1 MKNIIFDLGGVVVEW
16 NAKRVIET
24 FKGNPILVN
33 FVRENRLF
41 LNDWRDYD
49 RGDVTR
55 QELINKVAILSGC
68 PPEDCNEFVEHVKHS
83 LVSIPETEILIKEL
97 MDNKIVES
105 LDEIK
110 GVGHRIV
117 QGGAYFDKTVIADE
131 DAVSKIDELAS
142 LAPLHNHAAIVG
154 INAAKEVMP
163 NAVQTVVFDTAF
175 HQTMAPCEYMYAV
188 PYAWY
193 KEYGIRKYGAH
204 GTSHKYV
211 SQRMNEILGRNDTKL
226 ITCHIGNG
234 ASISAVKDGKCVDT
248 SMGLTPNAG
257 LIMGS
262 RCGDMDATVVTYAME
277 KTGMTP
283 KEMDIVLN
291 KQSGL
296 LGISGVSSDS
306 RDIEEGIKNGNERC
320 ILAQEMY
327 VKRIVEYIAKYYVLL
342 GGCDAIVFTAG
353 VGENSISTRKEIL
366 NKLAVLGIKVDEEAN
381 NVRGEERKITTDDSA
396 VPAYIIPTNEEL
408 MIAKDTYS
416 LVLQG

>member
-1 MKNIIFDLGGVVVEW
+1 MIILSVNAGSSSLKFTGFEMPSEDVLISGVFERIGIDNSFYTIKVNGEKIKKEVELP
-16 NAKRVIET
+16 NH
-24 FKGNPILVN
+24 
-33 FVRENRLF
+33 
-41 LNDWRDYD
+41 
-49 RGDVTR
+49 
-55 QELINKVAILSGC
+55 KVA
-68 PPEDCNEFVEHVKHS
+68 F
-83 LVSIPETEILIKEL
+83 EILIKEL

-117 QGGAYFDKTVIADE
+117 QGGAYFDKTVIADD

-283 KEMDIVLN
+283 REMDTVLN

-306 RDIEEGIKNGNERC
+306 RDIEDGIKNGNERC

-366 NKLAVLGIKVDEEAN
+366 DKLAVLGIKVDEEAN